1 MLVVS
6 GTISAH
12 AQERQPCCIT
22 AQKAMDGGAIISKD
36 GVTEKCSCIFR
47 TSYVHVGR
55 MLVVS
60 GTISAHVQGWTAMF
74 TLWRKEPWMAVQ
86 FLKLN

>member
-1 MLVVS
+1 
-6 GTISAH
+6 
-12 AQERQPCCIT
+12 
-22 AQKAMDGGAIISKD
+22 MDGGAIISRD

-60 GTISAHVQGWTAMF
+60 GTISAHVQEGRYF
-74 TLWRKEPWMAVQ
+74 RKEPWMAVR